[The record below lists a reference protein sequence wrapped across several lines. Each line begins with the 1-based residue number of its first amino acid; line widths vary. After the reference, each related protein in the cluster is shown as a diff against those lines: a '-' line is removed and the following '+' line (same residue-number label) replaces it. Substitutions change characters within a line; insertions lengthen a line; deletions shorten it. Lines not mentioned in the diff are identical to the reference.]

1 MLLTFIGISGFL
13 LLLNL
18 MQYGQIENLRNKLET
33 QKDSFYFE
41 KNKLLSMISWFSS
54 YRILDNG
61 EIELIEMTE
70 PTIIENINN
79 SLN

>member
-1 MLLTFIGISGFL
+1 
-13 LLLNL
+13 
-18 MQYGQIENLRNKLET
+18 LRNKLET

-54 YRILDNG
+54 YRIKDNG
-61 EIELIEMTE
+61 EIELIEMAE
-70 PTIIENINN
+70 PTIIEN

>member
-18 MQYGQIENLRNKLET
+18 IQFGRNENLTNKLET

-54 YRILDNG
+54 YRIKDNG

-70 PTIIENINN
+70 ESKVSNEIN
-79 SLN
+79 LN

>member
-1 MLLTFIGISGFL
+1 MLLTFIGISAFL

-41 KNKLLSMISWFSS
+41 KNKLLSMIIWLSS

-61 EIELIEMTE
+61 EIELIEMAE
-70 PTIIENINN
+70 PTIIEN

>member
-1 MLLTFIGISGFL
+1 MLLVFIGISGFL

-18 MQYGQIENLRNKLET
+18 IQFGRNENLTNKLET

-54 YRILDNG
+54 YRIKDNG

-70 PTIIENINN
+70 ESKVSNEIN
-79 SLN
+79 LN

>member
-61 EIELIEMTE
+61 EIELIDFEQE
-70 PTIIENINN
+70 KTILEN

>member
-18 MQYGQIENLRNKLET
+18 IQFGRNENLTNKLET

-54 YRILDNG
+54 YRIKDNG

-70 PTIIENINN
+70 QSKVSNEIN
-79 SLN
+79 LN